1 MLLPAATRNSEC
13 GTPAAHRAACLRR
26 QAGQACELRLS
37 PAATRF
43 RECGTPAAHCAA
55 GQAHELFNMASL
67 FTVVNNDLKQA
78 MSQRQEL
85 KVSVLRMLLA
95 ALNYK
100 RIALGKNV
108 KGNLTEE
115 QAIQVVQ
122 SEIKK
127 RKDAINSYKQGGRQ
141 DLVDKETKELA
152 ILEKY
157 LPKQLA
163 DEEIEGMIKEVIGTM
178 KEVSMKNFGQIIGQ
192 VMSKVKG
199 QAEGSKVSQ
208 IVKKVLADQ

>member
-1 MLLPAATRNSEC
+1 
-13 GTPAAHRAACLRR
+13 
-26 QAGQACELRLS
+26 
-37 PAATRF
+37 
-43 RECGTPAAHCAA
+43 
-55 GQAHELFNMASL
+55 MANL
-67 FTVVNNDLKQA
+67 FTVVINDLKQA

-108 KGNLTEE
+108 KDNLTEE

-122 SEIKK
+122 NEVKK

-141 DLVDKETKELA
+141 DLVDKETKERA

-163 DEEIEGMIKEVIGTM
+163 DEEIEGMIKEVIGIM
-178 KEVSMKNFGQIIGQ
+178 GEDGMKNFGQIIRQ
-192 VMSKVKG
+192 VMSKF
-199 QAEGSKVSQ
+199 
-208 IVKKVLADQ
+208 

>member
-1 MLLPAATRNSEC
+1 MGHPGRASRSLPAQAGGAGIRINVIAFGKPHYKWGTYELMLLPSATLFYKCRI
-13 GTPAAHRAACLRR
+13 
-26 QAGQACELRLS
+26 
-37 PAATRF
+37 
-43 RECGTPAAHCAA
+43 
-55 GQAHELFNMASL
+55 HELFNMANL
-67 FTVVNNDLKQA
+67 FTVVINDLKQA

-85 KVSVLRMLLA
+85 KISVLRMLLA

-108 KGNLTEE
+108 KDNLTEE

-122 SEIKK
+122 NEVKK

-141 DLVDKETKELA
+141 DLVDKETKERA

-163 DEEIEGMIKEVIGTM
+163 DEEIEGMIKEVIGIM
-178 KEVSMKNFGQIIGQ
+178 GEDGMKNFGQIIRQ

-199 QAEGSKVSQ
+199 RAEGSKVSE
-208 IVKKVLADQ
+208 IVRKVLAD